1 MESILEYIFDLLT
14 SFFWKKEMEITM
26 VGIGFTGKTSFLD
39 VISTGSFS
47 EDTAPTY
54 SVDTRKFRKRNVTIK
69 TWDISGSPKNR
80 ELWKTYCRGTDVIIY
95 VVDASNERRLKAST
109 DELHQLLEEPELNG
123 IPVLV
128 LGNKNEIPNALT
140 DEDLLVRMNLSAIE
154 DRKINL
160 TSISCKEKGNIKT
173 AIKWITSHSKPASS
187 RSSFYYKI

>member
-1 MESILEYIFDLLT
+1 MESILEYILDLLT
-14 SFFWKKEMEITM
+14 SFFWKKEMQITL
-26 VGIGFTGKTSFLD
+26 VGISFTGKTSFLD

-47 EDTAPTY
+47 KDTAPTY
-54 SVDTRKFRKRNVTIK
+54 SVDTRKFRKRNVTVK

-80 ELWKTYCRGTDVIIY
+80 ELWKIYCRGTDVIIY
-95 VVDASNERRLKAST
+95 VVDASNERRLEAST
-109 DELHQLLEEPELNG
+109 NELHQLLEEPELNG

-128 LGNKNEIPNALT
+128 LGNKNEIPSALS

-160 TSISCKEKGNIKT
+160 TSISCKEKENIKT
-173 AIKWITSHSKPASS
+173 AIKWITSHSKPVKN